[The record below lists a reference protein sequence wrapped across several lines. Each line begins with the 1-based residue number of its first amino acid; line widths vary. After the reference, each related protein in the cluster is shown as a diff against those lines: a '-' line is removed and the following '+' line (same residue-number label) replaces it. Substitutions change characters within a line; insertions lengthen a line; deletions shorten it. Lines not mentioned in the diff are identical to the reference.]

1 MKKNLMIPLVISII
15 LGFISAQIVY
25 STYRKNLEESSY
37 NAYIIQIGSYDNEDS
52 LDETF
57 ENEEDYLIVEEDG
70 KYNVYVG
77 ITTDLVNA
85 NKIKNLYQN
94 KNIETYIK
102 PTVINNVEFVNNLEQ
117 YDILISEVDSEEN
130 IISISDV
137 ILSSY
142 EEMVLGK

>member
-37 NAYIIQIGSYDNEDS
+37 NAYIIQIGSYNNEDS

-102 PTVINNVEFVNNLEQ
+102 PTVINNVECVNNLEQ

-137 ILSSY
+137 IFSSY

>member
-1 MKKNLMIPLVISII
+1 MIPLVISII

-37 NAYIIQIGSYDNEDS
+37 NAYIIQIGSYNNEDS

-57 ENEEDYLIVEEDG
+57 ESEEDYLIVEEDG

>member
-1 MKKNLMIPLVISII
+1 MIPLVISII

-37 NAYIIQIGSYDNEDS
+37 NAYIIQIGSYNNEDS

>member
-37 NAYIIQIGSYDNEDS
+37 NAYIIQIGSYNNEDS